1 LHDVPDPVYEL
12 LAEVAARAPQPLT
25 VILERDGKFPSIET
39 LLAQVDRARE
49 AVAHGRAQLI
59 EREVAA

>member
-1 LHDVPDPVYEL
+1 M

-49 AVAHGRAQLI
+49 AVARGRAQLI